1 MPDLL
6 ALVVVLA
13 FVGLSALHLY
23 WALGGRAGKAAAV
36 PELNSRPAFVP
47 STRSTLAVAVGL
59 ALCAVLVAASAELIL
74 SSAPPPWVTWLA
86 FLLALVLVARAV
98 GDFRLVGFFKRV
110 RGTHFARLD
119 TTVYAPLCLA
129 LGVAVFYVA
138 LAHRA

>member
-13 FVGLSALHLY
+13 FVGLSVLHLY
-23 WALGGRAGKAAAV
+23 WALGGRAGEAAAV
-36 PELNSRPAFVP
+36 PELNNRPAFAP
-47 STRSTLAVAVGL
+47 SARSTLAVAFGL

-119 TTVYAPLCLA
+119 TTVYAPLCLV

-138 LAHRA
+138 LGHRA